1 MSKASISYVIVLGL
15 TIISANFGFAAF
27 NDIGV
32 GARPLGLGGAFVAV
46 ADDGNATGYNAGG
59 LGYIKGIQ
67 LSFTQARHFAGL
79 INHNYT
85 GVVLPFGKIG
95 AFGVSFGLLGES
107 ENIYEEWVITLS
119 YSRKILEQ
127 ISAGMNVKMLGT
139 SFDKDNEA
147 VSGNE
152 YFADKT
158 ETSAATIDLGV
169 LVKPIVGLS
178 IGFAAENLVPAD
190 VNISEDVPDEDRY
203 VPRNVRIG
211 LAYNLS
217 AIAQS
222 AQQEALRDVLEYTQ
236 GLLEASFRNG
246 ETEIHVG
253 AEAWI
258 QKSIG
263 LRAGYGAKSGVGS
276 SSSIALGAS
285 IKIPISDID
294 LQFDYAFQT
303 IITGEL
309 DAKSAHRISTNVI
322 F

>member
-1 MSKASISYVIVLGL
+1 MV
-15 TIISANFGFAAF
+15 ANFGFAAF

-46 ADDGNATGYNAGG
+46 ADDGNATVYNAGG
-59 LGYIKGIQ
+59 LGYIETIQ
-67 LSFTQARHFAGL
+67 LSFTHARHFAGL
-79 INHNYT
+79 INHNYF

-95 AFGVSFGLLGES
+95 AFGISFGQLGEK
-107 ENIYEEWVITLS
+107 ENIYKEQMGTLS
-119 YSRKILEQ
+119 YSRRILERV
-127 ISAGMNVKMLGT
+127 SAGVNVKVLGT

-147 VSGNE
+147 VSSNE

-158 ETSAATIDLGV
+158 NTSAATIDLGV
-169 LVKPIVGLS
+169 LVKPIAGLS
-178 IGFAAENLVPAD
+178 IGFAAENLAPAD
-190 VNISEDVPDEDRY
+190 VNISADVPDEDRY
-203 VPRNVRIG
+203 VPKNVRIG

-222 AQQEALRDVLEYTQ
+222 AQQEALRDVLEDMQ
-236 GLLEASFRNG
+236 GLFEASFRNG

-276 SSSIALGAS
+276 SSSMALGAS
-285 IKIPISDID
+285 VKIPISEFA
-294 LQFDYAFQT
+294 LQFDYAFQ

-309 DAKSAHRISTNVI
+309 DAKSAHRISTNII